1 MLVSKG
7 ENSGE
12 TFSKQQIELVL
23 FMTHKLVRDKIAR
36 LLIIVVPHSCSHF
49 GVKNRYYEH
58 RTRVIVIA
66 Q

>member
-7 ENSGE
+7 ENPGE
-12 TFSKQQIELVL
+12 TFSKQQIQLVL
-23 FMTHKLVRDKIAR
+23 FMTHRLMRDKIAR
-36 LLIIVVPHSCSHF
+36 LLITVVPHSCSHF
-49 GVKNRYYEH
+49 GVENWYYEH